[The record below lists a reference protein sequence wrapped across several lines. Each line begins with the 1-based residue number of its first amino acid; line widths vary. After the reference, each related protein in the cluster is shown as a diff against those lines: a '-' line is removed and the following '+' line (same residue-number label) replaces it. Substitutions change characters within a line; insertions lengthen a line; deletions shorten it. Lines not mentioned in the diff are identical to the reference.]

1 MRSKWHF
8 SIILHSEFDSAYP
21 KNPGK
26 RSTNKVLPCLIRLT
40 LTFMFWPLTSRNKVK
55 MTSNQKS
62 SIGFGFSTPENP
74 RIRIFSKCIR
84 ILAPQIKYEFY
95 ALSSPYTRPSSHR
108 VNQCQRKKGQKAMQ
122 TWKWRNDQVWG
133 RNILARMGI
142 EPILVSCEV
151 RESLPQIDLC
161 LNYWT
166 LRLRLR
172 KRADVQICII
182 MYECSTWWKIRIT
195 NTDLLNE
202 RTVL

>member
-55 MTSNQKS
+55 MTSNQKP

-84 ILAPQIKYEFY
+84 KLAPQLKYEFY
-95 ALSSPYTRPSSHR
+95 ALTIVTMLSTILCKTVQLATQGHVGILYINTCSATFRNPCPEIVNNMRWRRVRFNVVNIIQCRSCLIISRPHLNSNADIYDEMTLYR
-108 VNQCQRKKGQKAMQ
+108 LIGCDFR
-122 TWKWRNDQVWG
+122 
-133 RNILARMGI
+133 LI
-142 EPILVSCEV
+142 EHTFRWE
-151 RESLPQIDLC
+151 
-161 LNYWT
+161 
-166 LRLRLR
+166 
-172 KRADVQICII
+172 
-182 MYECSTWWKIRIT
+182 
-195 NTDLLNE
+195 
-202 RTVL
+202 